1 MRVLHLDQL
10 EVPLP
15 IWSLLLQGSRA
26 VADLNPPGRAVVAE
40 SGFLHVSQVL
50 ASGYGAAAQSSAF
63 NRLRER
69 LFAAWLDTGTHQ
81 IPHGV
86 PILRARR
93 RVGVAET
100 LRCDGRVWIQGGA
113 IWGLP
118 CPIGNAVQGGFA
130 GQPTVHCATEIA
142 IPPEF
147 ANIGQSIKDGLPY
160 QPWAAELVKETR
172 AANRPNDPMSRC
184 LPPGIVRLEVFPL
197 FRKMIQVPGLLVIL
211 NEQNASYRQIF
222 TDGRPLPVDPNPSWN
237 GYSSGKWEGDTLVVQ
252 TTGFRDALWLD
263 TGGSPLTDAARVTE
277 RFRRANYGTLE
288 IALTID
294 DPKAYTK
301 PWTIKVTQIIA
312 PDTELLDYI
321 CLENEKDVAHLGG
334 R

>member
-1 MRVLHLDQL
+1 MRIAIGIIVC
-10 EVPLP
+10 VISPPL
-15 IWSLLLQGSRA
+15 
-26 VADLNPPGRAVVAE
+26 VAQWLNFPTPGIPRLADGKPNLAAPAPRTPDGKPDL
-40 SGFLHVSQVL
+40 
-50 ASGYGAAAQSSAF
+50 
-63 NRLRER
+63 
-69 LFAAWLDTGTHQ
+69 
-81 IPHGV
+81 
-86 PILRARR
+86 
-93 RVGVAET
+93 
-100 LRCDGRVWIQGGA
+100 GG

-118 CPIGNAVQGGFA
+118 CPVGNAVQGGFA
-130 GQPTVHCATEIA
+130 GQPSMYCATEIA

-147 ANIGQSIKDGLPY
+147 GNIGQSIKDGLPY
-160 QPWAAELVKETR
+160 QPWAAELVKKTR
-172 AANRPNDPMSRC
+172 AANRPDDPMSRC

-197 FRKMIQVPGLLVIL
+197 FRKIIQVPGVLVIL

-277 RFRRANYGTLE
+277 RFRRVNYGTLE

-301 PWTIKVTQIIA
+301 PWTIQVKQILA

-321 CLENEKDVAHLGG
+321 CLENERDVQHLSSQIK
-334 R
+334 

>member
-1 MRVLHLDQL
+1 MRIALGIIVC
-10 EVPLP
+10 VISPPLVAQWLNYP
-15 IWSLLLQGSRA
+15 TPGIPRLTDGKPSLSAPAPRTPDGKP
-26 VADLNPPGRAVVAE
+26 DL
-40 SGFLHVSQVL
+40 
-50 ASGYGAAAQSSAF
+50 
-63 NRLRER
+63 
-69 LFAAWLDTGTHQ
+69 
-81 IPHGV
+81 
-86 PILRARR
+86 
-93 RVGVAET
+93 
-100 LRCDGRVWIQGGA
+100 GG

-147 ANIGQSIKDGLPY
+147 ANIGRSIKDGLPY
-160 QPWAAELVKETR
+160 QAWAAELVKKTR

-252 TTGFRDALWLD
+252 STGFRDGLWLD

-277 RFRRANYGTLE
+277 RFRRVNYGTLE
-288 IALTID
+288 IELTID

-301 PWTIKVTQIIA
+301 PWTIKVMQIIA

-321 CLENEKDVAHLGG
+321 CLENEKDVRHLGD

>member
-1 MRVLHLDQL
+1 MRIAVGII
-10 EVPLP
+10 VCVISPPL
-15 IWSLLLQGSRA
+15 
-26 VADLNPPGRAVVAE
+26 VAQWLNYPTSGIPRLADGKPNLAAPAPRTPDGKPDL
-40 SGFLHVSQVL
+40 
-50 ASGYGAAAQSSAF
+50 
-63 NRLRER
+63 
-69 LFAAWLDTGTHQ
+69 
-81 IPHGV
+81 
-86 PILRARR
+86 
-93 RVGVAET
+93 
-100 LRCDGRVWIQGGA
+100 GG

-118 CPIGNAVQGGFA
+118 CPIANAVQGGFT

-147 ANIGQSIKDGLPY
+147 GNIGQSIKNGLPY
-160 QPWAAELVKETR
+160 QPWAAELVKKTR
-172 AANRPNDPMSRC
+172 EANRPNDPMSRC

-277 RFRRANYGTLE
+277 RFRRVNYGTLE
-288 IALTID
+288 IELTVD

-321 CLENEKDVAHLGG
+321 CLENERDVGHLGG

>member
-1 MRVLHLDQL
+1 MRFAVGII
-10 EVPLP
+10 VCVISRPLVAQWLNYP
-15 IWSLLLQGSRA
+15 TPGIPRLADGKPSLAAPAPRTPDGKP
-26 VADLNPPGRAVVAE
+26 DL
-40 SGFLHVSQVL
+40 
-50 ASGYGAAAQSSAF
+50 
-63 NRLRER
+63 
-69 LFAAWLDTGTHQ
+69 
-81 IPHGV
+81 
-86 PILRARR
+86 
-93 RVGVAET
+93 
-100 LRCDGRVWIQGGA
+100 GG

-147 ANIGQSIKDGLPY
+147 GNIGQSIKDGLPY
-160 QPWAAELVKETR
+160 QPWAAELVKKTR

-252 TTGFRDALWLD
+252 TIGFRDGLWLD

-277 RFRRANYGTLE
+277 RLRRVNYGTLE
-288 IALTID
+288 IELTID

-301 PWTIKVTQIIA
+301 PWTIKVT
-312 PDTELLDYI
+312 
-321 CLENEKDVAHLGG
+321 
-334 R
+334 